1 MNNTTNA
8 FFTRRRRPGHG
19 HGHTQ
24 RRNARHR
31 PRPLP
36 LLEAIDGLSQALADL
51 RTSLG
56 IAQSSRTDR
65 LAWPQQ
71 QPQQAIAM
79 PWLSDSQAPETP
91 QTSTEQDPD
100 WSDDLWS
107 CPWDELSVRELW
119 MLLRCYP
126 IDRRSL
132 PVPIENLRRSEL
144 IEALS
149 QLQEI
154 TT

>member
-100 WSDDLWS
+100 CGAAPGMS
-107 CPWDELSVRELW
+107 CRCVNCGCCCAAIRSIAAPFLSR
-119 MLLRCYP
+119 LRICGAP
-126 IDRRSL
+126 
-132 PVPIENLRRSEL
+132 N
-144 IEALS
+144 
-149 QLQEI
+149 
-154 TT
+154 